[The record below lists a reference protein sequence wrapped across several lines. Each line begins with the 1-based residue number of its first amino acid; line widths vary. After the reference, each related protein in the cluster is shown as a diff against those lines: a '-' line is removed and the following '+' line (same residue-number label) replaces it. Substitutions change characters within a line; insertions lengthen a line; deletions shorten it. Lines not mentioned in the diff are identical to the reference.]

1 MKKNA
6 FIRKTVVLF
15 LTIISVLGL
24 QLISV
29 NAKSPTYQ
37 QVPTMAYLKVES
49 GQAYLSYANS
59 APQLFYEWRN
69 CSPYTKDLYRC
80 MDRWKDFLLCFG

>member
-29 NAKSPTYQ
+29 NAKSPIPSIDKKVYIAIYS
-37 QVPTMAYLKVES
+37 VPSL
-49 GQAYLSYANS
+49 
-59 APQLFYEWRN
+59 
-69 CSPYTKDLYRC
+69 DLG
-80 MDRWKDFLLCFG
+80 KPNI